1 MRVLGI
7 FSLITSFALQ
17 GSLSF
22 LQGFVVLQI
31 ETKVSLYMLA
41 KLKCT
46 VMTFGLRGVAFQV
59 SPSLYKLVYSVSNL
73 DLLARNEKASLEVRS
88 YTDT

>member
-1 MRVLGI
+1 M
-7 FSLITSFALQ
+7 
-17 GSLSF
+17 
-22 LQGFVVLQI
+22 LQI
-31 ETKVSLYMLA
+31 ETKVSPYMFS

-73 DLLARNEKASLEVRS
+73 GLLSINHKASLEVRS
-88 YTDT
+88 YTDI